1 MDFFFYNF
9 TKRMQKL
16 KITLLLFLCPFSF
29 IPQEVVSTQG
39 ESYLIANTSIVFT
52 IGEVVVNTGF
62 DGVIEL
68 TQGFHQTN
76 LNLTAMEDHN
86 PSFNATIFP
95 NPTTDILNIKTSM
108 FEGVTYSIY
117 NAQGKLILRDKLY
130 FEQTP
135 VNVRQFTVG
144 AYLLK
149 LNAEEKKQK
158 TYKLIKRR

>member
-1 MDFFFYNF
+1 M
-9 TKRMQKL
+9 KRL
-16 KITLLLFLCPFSF
+16 NITLFLSALCISF
-29 IPQEVVSTQG
+29 FGQEIVSSQG
-39 ESYLIANTSIVFT
+39 DSYHKFYKELDFT
-52 IGEVVVNTGF
+52 IGEVVVNTGSN
-62 DGVIEL
+62 GVIEL

-76 LNLTAMEDHN
+76 LTLTAMEDHN

-95 NPTTDILNIKTSM
+95 NPTSEILNIKTSM

-135 VNVRQFTVG
+135 VNVKQFTVG
-144 AYLLK
+144 TYLLK
-149 LNAEEKKQK
+149 LNAEEQKQK

>member
-1 MDFFFYNF
+1 MRKLNTTLILYLFTISFF
-9 TKRMQKL
+9 
-16 KITLLLFLCPFSF
+16 S
-29 IPQEVVSTQG
+29 QEVVSTQG
-39 ESYLIANTSIVFT
+39 DSYSNASINIVFT
-52 IGEVVVNTGF
+52 IGEVVIKRGT
-62 DGVIEL
+62 DGVFDL
-68 TQGFHQTN
+68 TQGFHQSHWN
-76 LNLTAMEDHN
+76 ITALEDHN

-135 VNVRQFTVG
+135 VNVKQFTVG

-149 LNAEEKKQK
+149 LNTEEQKQK

>member
-1 MDFFFYNF
+1 MRKLNTTLILYLFTISFF
-9 TKRMQKL
+9 
-16 KITLLLFLCPFSF
+16 S
-29 IPQEVVSTQG
+29 QEVVSTQG
-39 ESYLIANTSIVFT
+39 DSYSNASINIVFT
-52 IGEVVVNTGF
+52 IGEVVIKRGT
-62 DGVIEL
+62 DGVFDL
-68 TQGFHQTN
+68 TQGFHQSHWN
-76 LNLTAMEDHN
+76 ITALEDHN

-135 VNVRQFTVG
+135 VNVKQFTVG

-149 LNAEEKKQK
+149 LNAEEQKQK